1 MSFRPQRKGI
11 KIKKYLIPRITQ
23 VIVLEICLALFLFAL
38 DEPTK
43 LFSFFM
49 SKQRE
54 FFSKNR
60 EYTHTHTE
68 KGSLDNGYL
77 DNLDNGSSN
86 KYEKIL
92 KNRKKLY
99 RYVLLLI
106 DCW

>member
-11 KIKKYLIPRITQ
+11 KKKYLIPRITQ

-60 EYTHTHTE
+60 EYTHTQGRDHLTMVILTILTMDPQINTKKFLKIE
-68 KGSLDNGYL
+68 KNFIDMFFYL
-77 DNLDNGSSN
+77 
-86 KYEKIL
+86 
-92 KNRKKLY
+92 
-99 RYVLLLI
+99 
-106 DCW
+106 